1 MPIVLLRQ
9 KHLQVVEEGIQIQ
22 IKKIQIREQKVIRQL
37 KKKNRQTWEEDE
49 IVYIDGKIYVLK
61 NR

>member
-9 KHLQVVEEGIQIQ
+9 KHLQVAEEGIQTQ

-37 KKKNRQTWEEDE
+37 KKKDGQTWEENE
-49 IVYIDGKIYVLK
+49 IVS
-61 NR
+61 

>member
-9 KHLQVVEEGIQIQ
+9 KHLQVAEKGIQTQ

-37 KKKNRQTWEEDE
+37 KKKDGQTWEEDE
-49 IVYIDGKIYVLK
+49 IVSQMA
-61 NR
+61 RFMC